1 MSDPKWLSSSPH
13 ATLIKSLRAIAW
25 ADGVLE
31 SDEKIFLERLIQ
43 RVGLEPSGHELE
55 RFWSL
60 GREDAFIPNESD
72 PFSKRFILSKA
83 MEMSFEDGSYSERE
97 RTHIERWAKQWEIS
111 AEELEEMEAE
121 VSDEYAD
128 GFR

>member
-1 MSDPKWLSSSPH
+1 MSDPKWLSSSQH
-13 ATLIKSLRAIAW
+13 ATLIKSLRAVAW

-43 RVGLEPSGHELE
+43 RVGLAPSEHELGL
-55 RFWSL
+55 FWSQ
-60 GREDAFIPNESD
+60 GQGDEFIPNESD

-97 RTHIERWAKQWEIS
+97 RTHIERWAQQWEIS
-111 AEELEEMEAE
+111 AEELQEMEAE
-121 VSDEYAD
+121 VRDEYAD
-128 GFR
+128 GFC